1 MGVVAKQKH
10 SESKMSCYR
19 TFLAATSAIAIVGA
33 ASNAHAAAYA
43 YGNINFTNLTFSG
56 LTDGNVSAAS
66 VSTSSG
72 SNYSGFAPDGATAG
86 PTNATAPLT
95 AGSDVRQSLSGP
107 GGFPGQNVYTQALL
121 TNFGA
126 RGDAQLTGNLLTG
139 VGTGANDVA
148 EGHLTGFNGT
158 AGSNAGTSTGFTIT
172 VATTATTTFTLAFDA
187 SDSLSATTDTAGE
200 FASAQVNASFTIG
213 GTGGTVFAPN
223 TFAPSTLNQSVSST
237 GGTGNGTFSSPS
249 TRYSTSQT
257 LGAGTYLFTLTSGA
271 QERLTTPGAMPVP
284 EPLSLAVIGSGL
296 LGLGMLRR
304 NRA

>member
-1 MGVVAKQKH
+1 
-10 SESKMSCYR
+10 MSFYR
-19 TFLAATSAIAIVGA
+19 TLLAATSAIVIVGG

-43 YGNINFTNLTFSG
+43 YGNINFTNLTLSG

-66 VSTSSG
+66 VSSSSG
-72 SNYSGFAPDGATAG
+72 SNYSGFAADGATAG
-86 PTNATAPLT
+86 PTNPLAPLT
-95 AGSDVRQSLSGP
+95 AGSDVRQSFSGP
-107 GGFPGQNVYTQALL
+107 GGPPGQNVYTQALL
-121 TNFGA
+121 GSFGT
-126 RGDAQLTGNLLTG
+126 RGDARLTGNLLTG

-148 EGHLTGFNGT
+148 EGRLTGLNGT

-200 FASAQVNASFTIG
+200 FASAEVNASFTIG
-213 GTGGTVFAPN
+213 GTGSTVFAPF
-223 TFAPSTLNQSVSST
+223 TFSPDTLNQSVSST
-237 GGTGNGTFSSPS
+237 GGTGNGAFSSPL

-271 QERLTTPGAMPVP
+271 QERLTTPGTTPGATPVP
-284 EPLSLAVIGSGL
+284 EPLSLAIIGSGL

-304 NRA
+304 RNRA